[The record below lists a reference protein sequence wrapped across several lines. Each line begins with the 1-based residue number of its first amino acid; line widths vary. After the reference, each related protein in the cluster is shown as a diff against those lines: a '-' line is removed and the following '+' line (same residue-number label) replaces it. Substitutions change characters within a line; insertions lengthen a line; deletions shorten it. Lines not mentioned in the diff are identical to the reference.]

1 MISENPLIQA
11 LDRMVGPI
19 PDPDPVQVQGELHAY
34 LIRRGQQVAQDLGMA
49 IDLFTPEELAE
60 LGRLDV
66 LGTMPEI
73 PQDLALHLA
82 MLQDQDQ
89 DQDQTRQAVASW
101 HEQRERHRGHHHAA
115 NETCTVPALDQAQTA
130 PEESVRSAPEE
141 SDFGVSTGSDHGQ
154 GDHAG
159 RGQDGKRPDRDDE
172 NDRKR
177 ERYWH
182 ELTKDRPGEEWS

>member
-34 LIRRGQQVAQDLGMA
+34 LIQRGQQVAQDLGMA

-60 LGRLDV
+60 LGRLDL
-66 LGTMPEI
+66 LGTMPDV

-82 MLQDQDQ
+82 MLQAQAQ
-89 DQDQTRQAVASW
+89 AQASRRVMARAAGAPPGPPPRRQRDVHGA
-101 HEQRERHRGHHHAA
+101 G
-115 NETCTVPALDQAQTA
+115 LDQAQTA

-154 GDHAG
+154 DDHAG
-159 RGQDGKRPDRDDE
+159 RGQDGNALTEMRRMTE
-172 NDRKR
+172 NVG
-177 ERYWH
+177 
-182 ELTKDRPGEEWS
+182 TGTS

>member
-34 LIRRGQQVAQDLGMA
+34 LIQRGQQVAQDLGMA

-60 LGRLDV
+60 LGRLDL
-66 LGTMPEI
+66 LGTMPDV

-82 MLQDQDQ
+82 MLQAQAQ
-89 DQDQTRQAVASW
+89 ASRRVMARAAGAPPGPPPRRQRDVHGA
-101 HEQRERHRGHHHAA
+101 G
-115 NETCTVPALDQAQTA
+115 LDQGQTA

-141 SDFGVSTGSDHGQ
+141 SDFGVF
-154 GDHAG
+154 
-159 RGQDGKRPDRDDE
+159 DRFGP
-172 NDRKR
+172 
-177 ERYWH
+177 W
-182 ELTKDRPGEEWS
+182 PG

>member
-19 PDPDPVQVQGELHAY
+19 PDPDPVQVQGELHAF

-66 LGTMPEI
+66 LGTMPDV

-82 MLQDQDQ
+82 MLQAQA
-89 DQDQTRQAVASW
+89 QDQTRQAVASW
-101 HEQRERHRGHHHAA
+101 HEQRERHRGHQHAA
-115 NETCTVPALDQAQTA
+115 NETCTVPAWTRPRRRPRSPSDRRLRNPTLGFR
-130 PEESVRSAPEE
+130 PVRTMARVTTLGAVRTENALTEMTRMTENGS
-141 SDFGVSTGSDHGQ
+141 GTGTS
-154 GDHAG
+154 
-159 RGQDGKRPDRDDE
+159 
-172 NDRKR
+172 
-177 ERYWH
+177 
-182 ELTKDRPGEEWS
+182 